1 MIDEFKLRALISDC
15 VRVVLEER
23 DRDRK
28 PDASYLS
35 IRDAAAVVGCSKR
48 TIEREIK
55 TGRLPAVRHGRLV
68 RIARGDLE
76 AWVVANPVKR
86 GAIVNVA
93 EYARR
98 MLERAEAKNRK

>member
-1 MIDEFKLRALISDC
+1 MIDEEKLRALILDC
-15 VRVVLEER
+15 ITEALERR
-23 DRDRK
+23 DRDPK

-35 IRDAAAVVGCSKR
+35 IRDAAKIVGCGER
-48 TIEREIK
+48 TIAREVAS
-55 TGRLPAVRHGRLV
+55 GRLPAAKRGSLT

-76 AWVVANPVKR
+76 QWIRANPVKK

-98 MLERAEAKNRK
+98 MLERADKKKR